1 MAWVGRELGRLTSQD
16 GGGSDEVIKSDGG
29 NRRPRKPAV
38 GYHQRRKE
46 EVMSHAVE
54 ITSVKQVWSKALLAP
69 PYENMVWIPGGTF
82 LMGSDKQSL
91 LACDCETR

>member
-1 MAWVGRELGRLTSQD
+1 
-16 GGGSDEVIKSDGG
+16 
-29 NRRPRKPAV
+29 
-38 GYHQRRKE
+38 
-46 EVMSHAVE
+46 MSHAVE